1 MMEVKQ
7 AFELCDTKKDGK
19 IDRHELKAYFSN
31 IGIPLSE
38 REVDNM
44 MRVADND
51 RSGFVELDEFIN
63 IMSRSLVLICTLV
76 IFGLF
81 VNPLFSFLFGFL

>member
-1 MMEVKQ
+1 MHQALVPIDYDGWPVDRMMEIKQ

-19 IDRHELKAYFSN
+19 IDKNELMAYFKN

-38 REVDNM
+38 READNM

-51 RSGFVELDEFIN
+51 RSGFVEMDEFIN
-63 IMSRSLVLICTLV
+63 IMSK
-76 IFGLF
+76 
-81 VNPLFSFLFGFL
+81 

>member
-1 MMEVKQ
+1 MMEIKQ

-63 IMSRSLVLICTLV
+63 IMSR
-76 IFGLF
+76 
-81 VNPLFSFLFGFL
+81 

>member
-1 MMEVKQ
+1 MHQALVPIDYDGWPVDRMMEIKQ

-19 IDRHELKAYFSN
+19 IDKNELMAYFKN

-38 REVDNM
+38 READNM

-63 IMSRSLVLICTLV
+63 IMAK
-76 IFGLF
+76 
-81 VNPLFSFLFGFL
+81 

>member
-1 MMEVKQ
+1 MMEIKQ

-19 IDRHELKAYFSN
+19 IDKNELMAYFKN

-38 REVDNM
+38 READNM

-63 IMSRSLVLICTLV
+63 RMSK
-76 IFGLF
+76 
-81 VNPLFSFLFGFL
+81 

>member
-1 MMEVKQ
+1 MMEIKQ

-19 IDRHELKAYFSN
+19 IDKNELMAYFRN

-38 REVDNM
+38 REAENM

-51 RSGFVELDEFIN
+51 RSGCVELDEFIN
-63 IMSRSLVLICTLV
+63 IMSK
-76 IFGLF
+76 
-81 VNPLFSFLFGFL
+81 

>member
-1 MMEVKQ
+1 MMEIKQ

-19 IDRHELKAYFSN
+19 IDRHELMAYFVK

-44 MRVADND
+44 MRVADHD
-51 RSGFVELDEFIN
+51 HSGFVELDEFIK
-63 IMSRSLVLICTLV
+63 IMS
-76 IFGLF
+76 
-81 VNPLFSFLFGFL
+81 

>member
-1 MMEVKQ
+1 MHQALVPIDYDGWPVDRMMEIKQ

-19 IDRHELKAYFSN
+19 IDKNELMAYFKN

-38 REVDNM
+38 READNM

-63 IMSRSLVLICTLV
+63 IMSK
-76 IFGLF
+76 
-81 VNPLFSFLFGFL
+81 

>member
-1 MMEVKQ
+1 M
-7 AFELCDTKKDGK
+7 CDTKKDGK
-19 IDRHELKAYFSN
+19 IDKNELMAYFKN

-38 REVDNM
+38 READNM

-63 IMSRSLVLICTLV
+63 IMSK
-76 IFGLF
+76 
-81 VNPLFSFLFGFL
+81 

>member
-1 MMEVKQ
+1 MMEIKQ

-19 IDRHELKAYFSN
+19 IDKNELMAYFKN

-38 REVDNM
+38 READNM

-51 RSGFVELDEFIN
+51 
-63 IMSRSLVLICTLV
+63 
-76 IFGLF
+76 
-81 VNPLFSFLFGFL
+81 PFSFQ